1 MSKRFLL
8 NLELICHK
16 MPELFRFRAAAR
28 KLLWSCKKA
37 ITHLPP
43 LSDRPGKFLEGQC
56 LMAEMMSKTV
66 TGPVIRLHPADNVVI
81 ARIDVAIGTP
91 VPAEDFV
98 CRSQVAAGYKIAAT
112 HIKKGEPVRK
122 YDVVIGFAAT
132 DIAPGTLVHSHNVEF
147 REFDRDYAFGADYRP
162 VEMVPEA
169 GRATF
174 QGIVRD
180 NGEVATRNYIGVLST
195 VNCSA
200 TVAHKIA
207 AWFTPERLA
216 DYPNVDGVVA
226 FTHSIGCGMEMS
238 GEPMA
243 LLRRTMA
250 GYARHPNLAA
260 ALIVGLGCER
270 NQLAGLMDQEGLK
283 ADARLHTFIMQESG
297 GTRQTIEAGIAA
309 VRALL
314 PDANRVKRST
324 VPASHLKI
332 GLQCGGSDGFSSITA
347 NPSLGAAM
355 DLLVRHGGT
364 AILSETP
371 EIYGVEHTL
380 TRRAVSREVGE
391 KLVERIRWWKDEYS
405 VGRDVQINGQVSPG
419 NQVGGL
425 ANIFE
430 KSIGSA
436 MKGGTGPLMDVYRYA
451 EIVKQTGLVFMDT
464 PGFDPVSA
472 TGQIAGGANLI
483 AFTTGRGSMF
493 GAKPVPSLKLA
504 TNTPMYM
511 RLTEDMDLNCG
522 GILDGTA
529 SIQSTGQKIF
539 DAILAAASG
548 ERTKSEMLGLG
559 DHEFVPWQIGIMS

>member
-1 MSKRFLL
+1 MI
-8 NLELICHK
+8 EL
-16 MPELFRFRAAAR
+16 
-28 KLLWSCKKA
+28 S
-37 ITHLPP
+37 
-43 LSDRPGKFLEGQC
+43 
-56 LMAEMMSKTV
+56 SKTV
-66 TGPVIRLHPADNVVI
+66 SGPVIRLHPADNVVI
-81 ARIDVAIGTP
+81 ARVDVAIGTP
-91 VPAEDFV
+91 VPAEDF
-98 CRSQVAAGYKIAAT
+98 CSRSQVPAGYKIAARR
-112 HIKKGEPVRK
+112 IAQGEAIRK
-122 YDVVIGFAAT
+122 YNVVIGFASN
-132 DIAPGTLVHSHNVEF
+132 DIAAGTMVHGHNVEF
-147 REFDRDYAFGADYRP
+147 REFDRDYAFGADYRAVDMLP
-162 VEMVPEA
+162 PAE
-169 GRATF
+169 RATF
-174 QGIVRD
+174 QGIVRS

-200 TVAHKIA
+200 TVVHRIA

-216 DYPNVDGVVA
+216 DYPNIDGVVA
-226 FTHSIGCGMEMS
+226 FSHSIGCGMEMS

-270 NQLAGLMDQEGLK
+270 NQLQGLLDQEGMEPG
-283 ADARLHTFIMQESG
+283 ARLHTFTMQETG
-297 GTRQTIEAGIAA
+297 GTRKTIEAGIEA
-309 VRALL
+309 VKALL
-314 PDANRVKRST
+314 PEANRVTRTT
-324 VPASHLKI
+324 VDASYLKI

-380 TRRAVSREVGE
+380 TRRAASRAVGE
-391 KLVERIRWWKDEYS
+391 KLIERIRWWKDEYS
-405 VGRDVQINGQVSPG
+405 VNRDVQINGKVSPG

-430 KSIGSA
+430 KSIGSS
-436 MKGGTGPLMDVYRYA
+436 MKGGTGPLMEVYRYA
-451 EIVKQTGLVFMDT
+451 EPVSAKGLVFMDT

-504 TNTPMYM
+504 TNTPMYQ
-511 RLTEDMDLNCG
+511 RLIEDMDVNCG
-522 GILDGTA
+522 GILDGVA
-529 SIQSTGQKIF
+529 SIESTGREIF
-539 DAILAAASG
+539 DALLEVASG
-548 ERTKSEMLGLG
+548 TRTKSELLGLG

>member
-1 MSKRFLL
+1 MKFCQRFVGRNGRVRKRLLRFHHFCEHVRQLVEDFLKGQYLMIEMS
-8 NLELICHK
+8 
-16 MPELFRFRAAAR
+16 
-28 KLLWSCKKA
+28 
-37 ITHLPP
+37 
-43 LSDRPGKFLEGQC
+43 
-56 LMAEMMSKTV
+56 SKTV

-91 VPAEDFV
+91 VPSEDFV
-98 CRSQVAAGYKIAAT
+98 CRSQVTAGYKIAARP
-112 HIKKGEPVRK
+112 IRKGEPIRK
-122 YDVVIGFAAT
+122 YNVVIGFAAT
-132 DIAPGTLVHSHNVEF
+132 DIAPGTMVHSHNVEF
-147 REFDRDYAFGADYRP
+147 REFDRDYAFGAEYQP

-169 GRATF
+169 ERATF

-200 TVAHKIA
+200 TVVHKIA
-207 AWFTPERLA
+207 EWFTPERLA

-226 FTHSIGCGMEMS
+226 FSHSIGCGMEMS

-270 NQLAGLMDQEGLK
+270 NQLAGLMDQEDLK
-283 ADARLHTFIMQESG
+283 VDSRLHTFIMQESG
-297 GTRQTIEAGIAA
+297 GTRRTIEAGVAA
-309 VRALL
+309 VQALL
-314 PDANRVKRST
+314 PEANRVKRTT
-324 VPASHLKI
+324 VSASHLKI

-430 KSIGSA
+430 KSIGSS
-436 MKGGTGPLMDVYRYA
+436 MKGGTGPLMEVYRYA
-451 EIVKQTGLVFMDT
+451 EPVRKHGLVFMDT

-504 TNTPMYM
+504 TNTPMYN

-522 GILDGTA
+522 GILDGVA
-529 SIQSTGQKIF
+529 SIESVGQAIF
-539 DAILAAASG
+539 DALLAAASG